1 MHHGKIFRC
10 AQPTSGLGNP
20 VDGLGD
26 NANHRLAVRADDV
39 GARWLPA
46 VDDLAVYEFALKI
59 GSCTPPALPTQAC
72 RKTRSFSCAALNS
85 PSVLQ

>member
-20 VDGLGD
+20 VDGLGN
-26 NANHRLAVRADDV
+26 NANHRLAVRTDDV

-59 GSCTPPALPTQAC
+59 GSHEVNAANIATIAC
-72 RKTRSFSCAALNS
+72 GVSK
-85 PSVLQ
+85 

>member
-26 NANHRLAVRADDV
+26 NANHRLAVGADDI
-39 GARWLPA
+39 GTCWLPA
-46 VDDLAVYEFALKI
+46 VNNLAVYEVALKV
-59 GSCTPPALPTQAC
+59 GSHEVD
-72 RKTRSFSCAALNS
+72 AANVA
-85 PSVLQ
+85 SVARGVSE